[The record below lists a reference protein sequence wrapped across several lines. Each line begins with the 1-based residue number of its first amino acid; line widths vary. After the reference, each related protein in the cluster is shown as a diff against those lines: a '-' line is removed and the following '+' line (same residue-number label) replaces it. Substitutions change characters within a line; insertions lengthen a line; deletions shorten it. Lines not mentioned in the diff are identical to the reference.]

1 MRKAIALLFS
11 LVPLLLYAQL
21 GIGLKGGI
29 NFANVTGAS
38 SINPGSQ
45 SGFVAG
51 AFLAPHSKSIIASRT
66 ELLFSRQGYS
76 FKSGTTT
83 GNVNLDYIVIPQ
95 FMAIN
100 ITKFVQLQFGVQMAF
115 LLNAKADSTSGQ
127 GSTGQYPGAL
137 SYYNKF
143 DYGFGA
149 GVEVHPVAGLLIG
162 ARYNV
167 SIGKLYASA
176 ETGQVPTFSAAD
188 AKNNIVQVFTGW
200 IFGGKSK

>member
-1 MRKAIALLFS
+1 MRKSILLLTA
-11 LVPLLLYAQL
+11 LVPLLLSAQL
-21 GIGLKGGI
+21 GIKAGI
-29 NFANVTGAS
+29 NFANVTSAS

-51 AFLAPHSKSIIASRT
+51 LFLAPQSRGIIGSRT

-76 FKSGTTT
+76 FKSGATT
-83 GNVNLDYIVIPQ
+83 GNVKLDYLVIPQ
-95 FMAIN
+95 FMALN
-100 ITKFVQLQFGVQMAF
+100 LTKFVQVQFGIQLAF
-115 LLNAKADSTSGQ
+115 LLNAKADSSSAQ
-127 GSTGQYPGAL
+127 GSAGQYPGAL

-149 GVEVHPVAGLLIG
+149 GVELHPVAGLVIG
-162 ARYNV
+162 ARYNI
-167 SIGKLYASA
+167 SISKMYSSFGM
-176 ETGQVPTFSAAD
+176 GQTPAFSSAD